1 MMTPERKQ
9 AILTRLAN
17 VADDVLMGDCWA
29 NGLTVGEV
37 RELFHAEERIARAL
51 RRYNDGDGAE
61 DMAYELWRN
70 I

>member
-1 MMTPERKQ
+1 MMTPERKR
-9 AILTRLAN
+9 AILDRLSIAS
-17 VADDVLMGDCWA
+17 DDVLMGDCWA
-29 NGLTVGEV
+29 DGLTVGEV
-37 RELFHAEERIARAL
+37 RELFHAEERITRAL